1 MANACVTASHAD
13 TQQGQTPCYHWA
25 ALCPMGLDRG
35 IWTKTHA
42 RRGAG
47 MRVFWDRRGHGGQ
60 RAQPPR
66 VGGFTFLCQ
75 NLRAMPVS
83 PWNAPPR
90 GRTIVRT
97 GGGANTPSRGFWGFL
112 SVIYPRSTDTHL
124 RKTRN
129 FRRLNFNLYIPPLHR
144 WVKLFLL
151 FLPLSYGFCY
161 PLLYEG
167 IQVLLL

>member
-1 MANACVTASHAD
+1 MSTACVTAFHAD
-13 TQQGQTPCYHWA
+13 TRQGQTPCYHWT
-25 ALCPMGLDRG
+25 ALCPMGLDRA
-35 IWTKTHA
+35 IWTEIRAH
-42 RRGAG
+42 RGAG
-47 MRVFWDRRGHGGQ
+47 MRVFLGRGWHGGDWRRRT
-60 RAQPPR
+60 RAR
-66 VGGFTFLCQ
+66 GFTFLCQ

-97 GGGANTPSRGFWGFL
+97 GGGANAPSRGFWGLL